1 MKIKFKTLSG
11 KYIKIPA
18 DIIYSIDVN
27 RRISFATDIPRP
39 IRNDEPVDCS
49 IELLNGN
56 GKIDIIIIN
65 QFDVM
70 VQYQK
75 FLHSKV

>member
-18 DIIYSIDVN
+18 DIIYEIEIN
-27 RRISFATDIPRP
+27 RRVGNSNPYGLSNYDMPL
-39 IRNDEPVDCS
+39 DCT
-49 IELLNGN
+49 IKLLNGA
-56 GKIDIIIIN
+56 GRIDIVIIN

-70 VQYQK
+70 AQYRK
-75 FLHSKV
+75 FLNE